1 MSDGICLNHLN
12 DESDRSLTERETRA
26 RREHMIVWDDKE
38 KRMVDEENGD
48 YLEVDLRNREE
59 HQYTAKLRTREGV
72 AYLGS
77 LLTRDHVKEFEN
89 VAGGAT
95 VARWILND
103 AWVPSGQA
111 EIAPGHDVPDAL
123 IRRLELFLRSQL
135 ERQTWLRFMPRF
147 EFVDARCSKGTEL

>member
-1 MSDGICLNHLN
+1 
-12 DESDRSLTERETRA
+12 
-26 RREHMIVWDDKE
+26 MIVWNDQE
-38 KRMVDEENGD
+38 KHMVDDENGD
-48 YLEVDLRNREE
+48 YLEVDLRNREV
-59 HQYTAKLRTREGV
+59 HQYTAKLRTAEGV

-103 AWVPSGQA
+103 AWIPSGRA
-111 EIAPGHDVPDAL
+111 EVSPSHDVPEDL
-123 IRRLELFLRSQL
+123 IQRLELFLRAQL

-147 EFVDARCSKGTEL
+147 ELIDARKTGDAVGERT